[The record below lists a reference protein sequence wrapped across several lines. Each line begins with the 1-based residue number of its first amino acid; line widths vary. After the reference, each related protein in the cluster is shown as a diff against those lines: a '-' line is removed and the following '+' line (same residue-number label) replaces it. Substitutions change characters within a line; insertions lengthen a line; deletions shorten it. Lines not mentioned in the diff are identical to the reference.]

1 MISVPLISCVSVI
14 VNDRRGSDWHAL
26 AQSVKSFQTLKK
38 LQVWVPL
45 QPCLEPCVDESSV
58 WLKHQ
63 RHFSSPG
70 GGCFSQLILSNSPEG
85 WRRAGGEGRKVYLA
99 LSWSG
104 SGCCGWEQNELL
116 VMLQLI
122 KPPTLWNTIKE
133 RMSLRCM
140 CFPLSNSHY
149 LRATGVCTNPAPT
162 QLFIHPLKKVK
173 STSHRRLN

>member
-1 MISVPLISCVSVI
+1 MIWLTCFGPECEILPNTKEVPSLGPAPTLPWAVCWWVFSVTEASKAFQLTRQRMLLPAHPQQLS
-14 VNDRRGSDWHAL
+14 RRM
-26 AQSVKSFQTLKK
+26 
-38 LQVWVPL
+38 
-45 QPCLEPCVDESSV
+45 
-58 WLKHQ
+58 
-63 RHFSSPG
+63 G
-70 GGCFSQLILSNSPEG
+70 G
-85 WRRAGGEGRKVYLA
+85 GRKVYLA

-162 QLFIHPLKKVK
+162 QLFIQPLKKVK